1 MENEE
6 NSVSVYRVI
15 RDRYGKKHKVYS
27 ARFKDIQTVTDFT
40 TKYDPGSFAL
50 YAMAPVIDED
60 GEVDMLP
67 DGRVNFD
74 NGFADDVMEIVEL
87 ALDYRETREQI
98 NEWLDLET
106 AAQIVELLLGLST
119 FKKKT
124 EIKAGEETHW
134 RNLFASLV
142 KNTSLTMQDIENL
155 RINQM
160 EDLLV
165 GLSEN
170 AEKEQAELNGESTNG
185 VLEGDDAIR
194 ALLGE

>member
-6 NSVSVYRVI
+6 NTLSVYRIV

-50 YAMAPVIDED
+50 YAMAPVIDDD
-60 GEVDMLP
+60 GEVDVLP

-119 FKKKT
+119 FKKKR
-124 EIKAGEETHW
+124 K
-134 RNLFASLV
+134 
-142 KNTSLTMQDIENL
+142 
-155 RINQM
+155 
-160 EDLLV
+160 
-165 GLSEN
+165 
-170 AEKEQAELNGESTNG
+170 
-185 VLEGDDAIR
+185 
-194 ALLGE
+194 

>member
-40 TKYDPGSFAL
+40 TKYDPASFAL

-60 GEVDMLP
+60 GEVDTLP

-119 FKKKT
+119 FKKKQ
-124 EIKAGEETHW
+124 K
-134 RNLFASLV
+134 
-142 KNTSLTMQDIENL
+142 
-155 RINQM
+155 
-160 EDLLV
+160 
-165 GLSEN
+165 
-170 AEKEQAELNGESTNG
+170 
-185 VLEGDDAIR
+185 
-194 ALLGE
+194 